1 MRTPISTALVLAL
14 PIALSACGA
23 STPKAQKAAETPC
36 GSEFTG
42 TPSKPLP
49 SDVPGPATQ
58 SVYKFASQG
67 KTEIW
72 FATVSGTR
80 DDIATTRDGL
90 VDQLEAASYEIE
102 GSDQE
107 KGIEA
112 EAEFNGPH
120 KGTIQVS
127 VACEGKLRIRY
138 KLES

>member
-1 MRTPISTALVLAL
+1 MRTSTSLALLLAL
-14 PIALSACGA
+14 PLALSACA
-23 STPKAQKAAETPC
+23 LDKQKAEKAAETPC
-36 GSEFTG
+36 GSDFSG

-49 SDVPGPATQ
+49 DDVPGPADQTVYQ
-58 SVYKFASQG
+58 SASQG
-67 KTEIW
+67 KTEVW

-80 DDIATTRDGL
+80 DHIVATRDAL
-90 VDQLEAASYEIE
+90 VDKLKAASYEIE